1 MSKIKK
7 ILAVVLAVIMVM
19 PIAMFSA
26 SAATPAAPEFKVSLV
41 SETTSTVVVR
51 FSAVKGS
58 FSALDFELRTSSAIK
73 ECTKIDKAEGFKA
86 AIVDCVNNG
95 ATFSA
100 SENPVTKMVAIA
112 STVNFNKPFDIYD
125 FTFTKK
131 TSAPVS
137 SADFTAVISNCAV
150 ATDVAAD
157 GSASVEVT
165 DKVKVTFDFY
175 SFVLNDTSVAMYYK
189 DAYTISYT
197 TNYAPES
204 LTWTSSDEDVVKVD
218 SNGKLTTTG
227 TGNATVTVTSA
238 DGRVNESCEV
248 SVSYQWWQWIIV
260 IVLFGWIWY

>member
-7 ILAVVLAVIMVM
+7 ILAVVLTVIMVM

-26 SAATPAAPEFKVSLV
+26 SAETPAAPEFKVSLV
-41 SETTSTVVVR
+41 SETASTVVVR
-51 FSAVKGS
+51 FSLVKGA

-73 ECTKIDKAEGFKA
+73 ECTKIDKSEDFKSVA
-86 AIVDCVNNG
+86 VDFINNG
-95 ATFSA
+95 VTFST
-100 SENPVTKMVAIA
+100 SENPATRMVAIA
-112 STVNFNKPFDIYD
+112 STANFTKPFAIYD

-137 SADFTAVISNCAV
+137 SADFNAVIKNCAV
-150 ATDVAAD
+150 ATSMGAD
-157 GSASVEVT
+157 GSASVNVT

-175 SFVLNDTSVAMYYK
+175 SFVLNDTSVSMKYK
-189 DAYTISYT
+189 DSYTISYT

-204 LTWTSSDEDVVKVD
+204 LTWTSSNEDVIKVD
-218 SNGKLTTTG
+218 GNGKLTTTG

>member
-7 ILAVVLAVIMVM
+7 ILAVVLTVIMVM

-41 SETTSTVVVR
+41 SETASTVVVR
-51 FSAVKGS
+51 FSLVKGA

-73 ECTKIDKAEGFKA
+73 ECTKIDKSEDFKSVA
-86 AIVDCVNNG
+86 VDFINNG
-95 ATFSA
+95 VTFSA
-100 SENPVTKMVAIA
+100 TENPATKKVAIA
-112 STVNFNKPFDIYD
+112 STVNFTKPFAVYD
-125 FTFTKK
+125 FTFAKK

-137 SADFTAVISNCAV
+137 TADFTAIINNCAV
-150 ATDVAAD
+150 VTDVAVN

-175 SFVLNDTSVAMYYK
+175 SFVLNDTSVSMNYK
-189 DAYTISYT
+189 DSYTISYT

-218 SNGKLTTTG
+218 ANGKLTTTG

>member
-1 MSKIKK
+1 MCKIKK
-7 ILAVVLAVIMVM
+7 ILAVVLTVIMVM

-41 SETTSTVVVR
+41 SETASTVVVR
-51 FSAVKGS
+51 LSLVKGA

-73 ECTKIDKAEGFKA
+73 ECTKIDKAEEFKSVV
-86 AIVDCVNNG
+86 VDFINNG
-95 ATFSA
+95 VTFSS
-100 SENPVTKMVAIA
+100 SENPATRMVAIA
-112 STVNFNKPFDIYD
+112 STVNFTKPFAIYD

-137 SADFTAVISNCAV
+137 SADFNAVINNCAV
-150 ATDVAAD
+150 ATAMGAD
-157 GSASVEVT
+157 GSASVDVT

-175 SFVLNDTSVAMYYK
+175 SFVLNDTSVSMKYK
-189 DAYTISYT
+189 DSYTISYT

-204 LTWTSSDEDVVKVD
+204 LTWTSSDDGVVKVD
-218 SNGKLTTTG
+218 GNGKLTTTG